1 MKKIYTSIFL
11 IFLVLSTVKAQ
22 KPVRI
27 GYVDMNIILSKNDNY
42 KASQKILDEKIE
54 QWKKEIELRKIK
66 LKQIQ
71 DQFLAEKVLLTPEL
85 IADREVE
92 IRIFADEI
100 ISLQEKRF

>member
-27 GYVDMNIILSKNDNY
+27 GYVDMNIVLSKNDNY
-42 KASQKILDEKIE
+42 KTSQKILDEKIE

-66 LKQIQ
+66 LKQKLN
-71 DQFLAEKVLLTPEL
+71 F
-85 IADREVE
+85 
-92 IRIFADEI
+92 
-100 ISLQEKRF
+100 